1 MFSKGGNI
9 PNADRMYLDADRMY
23 PDVDRM
29 CPDADRMCPDADR
42 RCPDADRMYPDADRS
57 CLNAD
62 RRCLIYKVG
71 AESGAASHAPP
82 SQLSPGGDRADI
94 WGEGERKRFSVQ
106 LGALKREEGEKNRS
120 DWLCEISS

>member
-1 MFSKGGNI
+1 
-9 PNADRMYLDADRMY
+9 MY
-23 PDVDRM
+23 PG
-29 CPDADRMCPDADR
+29 PDADR
-42 RCPDADRMYPDADRS
+42 RYPD
-57 CLNAD
+57 AD

-106 LGALKREEGEKNRS
+106 LGALKREEGEKKRR
-120 DWLCEISS
+120 DRLCEISSPTLSSEDAWSGEGCCRWETNAAHGKHDDDSDQ